1 MAKQTAMVSPA
12 VAGVARFVPLATNV
26 ADYDPF
32 PEIDPGARPTG
43 SDVLIQVR
51 SPKLKSKGGIIL
63 SAESVETDYWNIQV
77 GLVRALGPLAYHNR
91 ETLKPWP
98 EGAWCNVGNFVRIPK
113 FGGDRWEID
122 FGPND
127 EHKALFCL
135 FRDTEIRAV
144 VTGDPNAMK
153 AYVK

>member
-1 MAKQTAMVSPA
+1 MAKQTALVSPA
-12 VAGVARFVPLATNV
+12 VAEVARFASLAPV

-32 PEIDPGARPTG
+32 PKVDPGARPTG

-51 SPKLKSKGGIIL
+51 SPKTKSKGGIFL
-63 SAESVETDYWNIQV
+63 VAESIETDYWNIQV
-77 GLVRALGPLAYHNR
+77 GLVRAFGPLAYHNR
-91 ETLKPWP
+91 ETMKPWP
-98 EGAWCNVGNFVRIPK
+98 EGAWCNIGDFVRIPK

-122 FGPND
+122 FGPD
-127 EHKALFCL
+127 DKEKALFVL

-144 VTGDPNAMK
+144 VTGDPNAIK